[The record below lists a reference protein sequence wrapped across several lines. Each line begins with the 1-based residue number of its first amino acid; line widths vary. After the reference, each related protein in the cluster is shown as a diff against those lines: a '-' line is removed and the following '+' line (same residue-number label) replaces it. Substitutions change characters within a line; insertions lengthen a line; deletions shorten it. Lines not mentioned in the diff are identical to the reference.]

1 MATNFYDEHD
11 TGLEGNEYQY
21 YLSEF
26 QSRFTNDEVLL
37 HFADLMRQRMFA
49 GDKVMMDWALD
60 YMIQN
65 IDISD
70 AMEELVQANIHK
82 EIDI

>member
-1 MATNFYDEHD
+1 MKTFYDEHD
-11 TGLEGNEYQY
+11 TGLEDDKYQY
-21 YLSEF
+21 YVSEF

-37 HFADLMRQRMFA
+37 HFTDLMRKRMFA

-60 YMIQN
+60 YMLQN
-65 IDISD
+65 IDITD
-70 AMEELVQANIHK
+70 AVEELVQATVHG

>member
-1 MATNFYDEHD
+1 MKTYYDEHD

-37 HFADLMRQRMFA
+37 HFADLMRQRMYK

-60 YMIQN
+60 YMLQN

-70 AMEELVQANIHK
+70 ALEELVQANIHK

>member
-1 MATNFYDEHD
+1 MKTYYDEHD

-60 YMIQN
+60 YMLQN

-70 AMEELVQANIHK
+70 ALEELVQANIHK

>member
-1 MATNFYDEHD
+1 MKTYYDEHD

-60 YMIQN
+60 YMLQN

-70 AMEELVQANIHK
+70 AMEELAQAIIHK
-82 EIDI
+82 EIDV

>member
-1 MATNFYDEHD
+1 MKTYYDEHD

-37 HFADLMRQRMFA
+37 HFADLMRQRMYK

-60 YMIQN
+60 YMLQN

>member
-1 MATNFYDEHD
+1 MKTYYDEHD

-37 HFADLMRQRMFA
+37 HFADLMRQRMYK

-60 YMIQN
+60 YMLQN

-70 AMEELVQANIHK
+70 ALEELAQAIIHK
-82 EIDI
+82 EIDV

>member
-1 MATNFYDEHD
+1 MKTYYDEHD
-11 TGLEGNEYQY
+11 TGLEDDKYQY
-21 YLSEF
+21 YISEL

-60 YMIQN
+60 YMLQN
-65 IDISD
+65 IDITD
-70 AMEELVQANIHK
+70 AMEELVQAIVHR
-82 EIDI
+82 EIDV